1 MTLLP
6 PETPECAARREALY
20 RPWVTAD
27 EIAAILGVDAS
38 EVTQMR
44 RSNELLAAWVHERQE
59 YRFPLFQL
67 SAGQLNPR
75 MPLLLDLLPDVSRS
89 GWGRVEWFISPHAL
103 LLGARPADLVA
114 EGRFD
119 EVLAAAQEEWN
130 DPSDGSW

>member
-20 RPWVTAD
+20 RQWVNAD
-27 EIAAILGVDAS
+27 GIAVILGVHAIQ
-38 EVTQMR
+38 VAQMR
-44 RSNELLAAWVHERQE
+44 RSNELLGAWVHERQE

-75 MPLLLDLLPDVSRS
+75 MPLLLDLLPDVGQS
-89 GWGRVEWFISPHAL
+89 GWGRVEWFVSPHAL
-103 LLGARPADLVA
+103 LLGARPADLLA

-119 EVLAAAQEEWN
+119 EVLAAAQEEYTGGGW
-130 DPSDGSW
+130 